1 MSDRLIPVDQIQLA
15 KDTLATVRQLH
26 QQLTK
31 DTSITLWQPVT
42 TSNGASYLLCW
53 RENSLTQCALG
64 KAGEIYGWLWQQ
76 PFLLENRNRFS
87 IQDAFGRNL
96 VPGIRG
102 YNASS
107 IETIPGLTISA
118 STAVFPLPRTLYSPW
133 LYLVPLTFFLSAW
146 IIKNMPTRPHRGS
159 FRSEDE
165 SGFFMADLHISPQAM
180 RAYRNGNTIELTRR
194 ELQILALL
202 YEKAGHVVS
211 RDELYDICWGRN
223 HIPTSRALDQYIAS
237 LRKKVEREPAEPEII
252 KTVRGAGYRF
262 DQIPHSTAAL
272 TQN

>member
-1 MSDRLIPVDQIQLA
+1 MIFPMSDRLIPVDQIQLA

-202 YEKAGHVVS
+202 YEKPGMLSAGTNS
-211 RDELYDICWGRN
+211 MTFAGGETTFLPAGLWIN
-223 HIPTSRALDQYIAS
+223 TSLPCVKKWSGNRQNPRSSKLFAVPGTGLTRS
-237 LRKKVEREPAEPEII
+237 LTPRLP
-252 KTVRGAGYRF
+252 
-262 DQIPHSTAAL
+262 
-272 TQN
+272 